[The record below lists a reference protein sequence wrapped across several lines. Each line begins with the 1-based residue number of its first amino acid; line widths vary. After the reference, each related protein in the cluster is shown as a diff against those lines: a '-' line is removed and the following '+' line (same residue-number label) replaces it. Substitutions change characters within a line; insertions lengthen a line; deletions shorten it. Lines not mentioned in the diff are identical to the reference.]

1 MQKLYFIFA
10 TCLLCFFAKAQDN
23 YRFASYTVNDGLPQG
38 SIWDITQDKNGFI
51 WASTSDGLCRFDGFK
66 FTVYKHNPK
75 DSTSINYEKDNRFF
89 VDKQQQLWISSERGI
104 SLYNYSTNKF
114 KNIYSYKPD
123 RLQLQN
129 YSCFY
134 GEYNGFLWAGLPNIG
149 FIKID
154 KKTHQY
160 SLVKKINGT
169 DLSTYL
175 YWIKGFIEDGN
186 IYGNNENAFFRY
198 NLENNSITLL
208 NEIKVAAPTLN
219 ISKDELLTANSTNF
233 FFINKKNLQ
242 VRKVPIHLPKLVQIA
257 TDIHFNNEDSSQVIL
272 ATPIGLQYLDI
283 SSGKL
288 IKTISDFDPGKESK
302 YSYAECLFTDK
313 SGNFWIGTNGD
324 GLRKMMHPFK
334 KFKHYKTNNAKSS
347 IVKSV
352 YADYNKLLVGYFN
365 NGIDIFSRKNGF
377 KKNLDIAK
385 IANIP
390 NNNVYSILPLN
401 RTEFLLNIFGENETA
416 FFIYSIATNKFTNVT
431 SAFSKFIPSYPS
443 LKTCLFAFL
452 QKGDGTFLAGC
463 NEYLLSVQYIKGKLD
478 VKQIDYLKN
487 ENINTIFQD
496 KENSLWIGTFNGVLH
511 FKKNK
516 WMPIQ
521 LQKNV
526 VVKTINQD
534 NDGNIWV
541 GSVEGLYV
549 IDKNDKVTNLYNEQT
564 GLINHHIYCLLKD
577 DDGNIWYSSNK
588 GLGVYH
594 TKEKK
599 FKFFTKEDGVQANEF
614 NSKASFKTNDGELF
628 FGGINGTNSF
638 YPKEILNNPH
648 VPQVKITG
656 IKLFDEPYKTDSAYW
671 NIHSLELPYTDNS
684 LSFEFVLPEF
694 TNQQKNQYAYLME
707 GIDKNWINS
716 GDKRFAR
723 YAGLNPGKYTFKVKA
738 CNNDGV
744 WNEQPTT
751 ISIYIVPP
759 FWQRL
764 WFIVLAGLLLVS
776 LIVFIVVF
784 IQKQQFKKKMRA
796 IKVQHKIQLERE
808 RISRDLHDNVGTQL
822 SLISKSIHGMLQNDT
837 NYSEE
842 DQKQKLK
849 LTGQNSL
856 DVISALRETIWALNK
871 ESIALQEFFDK
882 LKSFA
887 QKQMSL
893 NEQTKLWFTE
903 NITNVT
909 VVLGPSEALH
919 LFRICQESITN
930 SLKYAQAKN
939 ITIHVE
945 TNKDKYSVCLTDDG
959 RGFDKNV
966 IDTAEHYGIEN
977 MKHRANEI
985 ACELII
991 ETTINQGTSIQISKK

>member
-1 MQKLYFIFA
+1 MPKYYLPFIALIF
-10 TCLLCFFAKAQDN
+10 CLLTKAQDN

-75 DSTSINYEKDNRFF
+75 DSSSINYEKDNRFF
-89 VDKQQQLWISSERGI
+89 IDKQQQLWISSERGI
-104 SLYNYSTNKF
+104 SLYDYSTNKF
-114 KNIYSYKPD
+114 HNIYNYKPD
-123 RLQLQN
+123 KLQLQN
-129 YSCFY
+129 YSCIY

-149 FIKID
+149 LIKID
-154 KKTHQY
+154 VKTHQY
-160 SLVKKINGT
+160 SLLKNVNKT
-169 DLSTYL
+169 ELSNYV

-198 NLENNSITLL
+198 NIETNSITLL
-208 NEIKVAAPTLN
+208 NEIKVAMPTLS
-219 ISKDELLTANSTNF
+219 ISKDELLTANTKNF
-233 FFINKKNLQ
+233 FFINKKSLQ
-242 VRKVPIHLPKLVQIA
+242 VRILPIYLPKLVQIA

-272 ATPIGLQYLDI
+272 ATPVGLQYINIL
-283 SSGKL
+283 SGKL

-334 KFKHYKTNNAKSS
+334 KFKHYKTNNTKSS

-352 YADYNKLLVGYFN
+352 YADSNKLFVGYFN
-365 NGIDIFSRKNGF
+365 NGIDIFYRKNGF
-377 KKNLDIAK
+377 EKNMDVAK
-385 IANIP
+385 LANIP
-390 NNNVYSILPLN
+390 NNNIYSIIPLSKN
-401 RTEFLLNIFGENETA
+401 EYLLSIFGENETV
-416 FFIYSIATNKFTNVT
+416 FLIYSATTNKFTNVT
-431 SAFSKFIPSYPS
+431 PAFQNFIPNYPS
-443 LKTCLFAFL
+443 LKNCLFAFL
-452 QKGDGTFLAGC
+452 KKSDGSFLAGC
-463 NEYLLSVQYIKGKLD
+463 NEYLLSIQYTNGKLD
-478 VKQIDYLKN
+478 IKKIDYLKS

-496 KENSLWIGTFNGVLH
+496 KENSLWIGTFNGVYH
-511 FKKNK
+511 FKKNQ
-516 WMPIQ
+516 WVPIQ

-526 VVKTINQD
+526 LVKTINQD

-549 IDKNDKVTNLYNEQT
+549 IDKNDKVTKLYNEQT

-577 DDGNIWYSSNK
+577 DEGNMWYSSNK

-614 NSKASFKTNDGELF
+614 NSKASFKTIDGELF

-638 YPKEILNNPH
+638 YPKEILDNPN

-671 NIHSLELPYTDNS
+671 NIRSLELPYTDNS

-694 TNQQKNQYAYLME
+694 TNQEKNQYAYMME
-707 GIDKNWINS
+707 GVDKSWINA

-723 YAGLNPGKYTFKVKA
+723 YPALSPGKYTFKVKA

-744 WNEQPTT
+744 WNEVPTT
-751 ISIYIVPP
+751 VSIYIVPP

-764 WFIVLAGLLLVS
+764 WFIILASLLFVS
-776 LIVFIVVF
+776 LIVGIVVF
-784 IQKQQFKKKMRA
+784 IQKLQFKKKMRA
-796 IKVQHKIQLERE
+796 LEVQHKVQMERE

-822 SLISKSIHGMLQNDT
+822 SLISKSLQGMMNDT
-837 NYSEE
+837 TAISEE
-842 DQKQKLK
+842 DKKKKLK
-849 LTGQNSL
+849 STGQSSIE
-856 DVISALRETIWALNK
+856 VISALRETIWALNK
-871 ESIALQEFFDK
+871 EEVSLQEFFDK

-887 QKQMSL
+887 QKQTAL
-893 NEQTKLWFTE
+893 NPETKLAFNETDGNKE
-903 NITNVT
+903 LL
-909 VVLGPSEALH
+909 LGPAEALN
-919 LFRICQESITN
+919 LFRICQEAITN
-930 SLKYAQAKN
+930 ALKYANASLLKIN
-939 ITIHVE
+939 VTIHQ
-945 TNKDKYSVCLTDDG
+945 NKYVISIADNGT
-959 RGFDKNV
+959 GFDKNN
-966 IDTAEHYGIEN
+966 INTTLHYGLQN
-977 MKHRANEI
+977 MKHRAKEI
-985 ACELII
+985 SCTLTIDAKQNKG
-991 ETTINQGTSIQISKK
+991 TTIIITKE